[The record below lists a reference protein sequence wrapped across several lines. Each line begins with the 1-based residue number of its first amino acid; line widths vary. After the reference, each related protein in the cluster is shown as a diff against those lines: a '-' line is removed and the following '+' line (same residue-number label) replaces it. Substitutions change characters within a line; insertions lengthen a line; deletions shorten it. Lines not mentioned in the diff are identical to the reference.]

1 MKKILVCVIL
11 LSSFLFASDVDLEK
25 EKRTKAA
32 IEKAIEKEKLYAR
45 EKVFYDYESYD
56 FKDSEVNEESLKTL
70 KAKEVDDLDMDDV
83 YD

>member
-32 IEKAIEKEKLYAR
+32 IAKAIEKENAR